1 MTLFDGTFARGG
13 AALAVSDDAW
23 FRALLDVE
31 AALAR
36 AAARVGLV
44 PATAADAVTAAC
56 AHPERLDLATVV
68 ARAADAGNPV
78 PPLVRVL
85 QDAVGERDAVAVHV
99 GATSQD
105 VLDTAL
111 LLLARN
117 AVAAVDADLAAA
129 AETAAGLARTH
140 RDDVVAGRT
149 LMQQA
154 LPTTFGLKA
163 AGWLAGLDGAR
174 LRLAEVVAALPVQY
188 GGAVGTL
195 AASGGAGVALRAALA
210 EELGL
215 AGTAVPWHT
224 VRLPMADLA
233 GALGAAAG
241 VVATVAVDVVLLAQ
255 TEVAEVAEV
264 GEGPGSQQ
272 RGGSSAMP
280 HKRNPV
286 AAISAR
292 ACARRA
298 PGLVATLLSAM
309 EQEHE
314 RAAGA
319 WHSEWPTLTE
329 LLTTVGSAAS
339 WLAES
344 LRGLR
349 PDPARMA
356 ATAAAAAEGP
366 LAGALAEALSPAL
379 GKGAAHDAAAAAVRE
394 ARDSERPLA
403 EVVAARTDVDVR
415 AVLAAGAPDVGEA
428 GVQVDAALAE
438 HASLTTGSGA
448 SQRGTSEERTEPRS
462 QADEDRLTKGSS

>member
-1 MTLFDGTFARGG
+1 MTGLFDGTFARGG

-44 PATAADAVTAAC
+44 PTTAADAVTKVAAD
-56 AHPERLDLATVV
+56 PGRLDLATVV
-68 ARAADAGNPV
+68 AKAADAGNPV
-78 PPLVRVL
+78 PPLVRAL
-85 QDAVGERDAVAVHV
+85 QDAVGDDAARAVHV

-111 LLLARN
+111 VLLARN
-117 AVAAVDADLAAA
+117 AISAIDTDLAAA
-129 AETAAGLARTH
+129 AASAARLAAAH
-140 RDDVVAGRT
+140 RDDVVMGRT

-163 AGWLAGLDGAR
+163 AGWLAGLEGAR

-188 GGAVGTL
+188 GGAAGTL
-195 AASGGAGVALRAALA
+195 AASSGSGAALRTALA
-210 EELGL
+210 EDLQL
-215 AGTAVPWHT
+215 ADTAVAWHT
-224 VRLPMADLA
+224 VRLPIADLA

-241 VVATVAVDVVLLAQ
+241 VIATVAVDVVLMAQ
-255 TEVAEVAEV
+255 TEVGEVS
-264 GEGPGSQQ
+264 EGGG

-280 HKRNPV
+280 HKSNPV

-298 PGLVATLLSAM
+298 PGLVGTLFGAM

-319 WHSEWPTLTE
+319 WHSEWPTLTD
-329 LLTTVGSAAS
+329 LLTTVGSAAA

-344 LRGLR
+344 LDELR
-349 PDPARMA
+349 PDTARMA
-356 ATAAAAAEGP
+356 ATVAASGEGA
-366 LAGALAEALSPAL
+366 LAGALADALTPTL
-379 GKGAAHDAAAAAVRE
+379 GRGAAHDAAAQATRE
-394 ARDSERPLA
+394 ARETGRSLA
-403 EVVAARTDVDVR
+403 DVVAARGDVDVT
-415 AVLAAGAPDVGEA
+415 ALLPGAPDTGEA
-428 GVQVDAALAE
+428 GEQVDAVLAE
-438 HASLTTGSGA
+438 HA
-448 SQRGTSEERTEPRS
+448 
-462 QADEDRLTKGSS
+462 RLTEGPS

>member
-1 MTLFDGTFARGG
+1 MSLLSGTFARGR
-13 AALAVSDDAW
+13 AATAVSDDAW
-23 FRALLDVE
+23 FRALLAVE

-36 AAARVGLV
+36 AAARTGLV
-44 PATAADAVTAAC
+44 PTTAADAVTTAC

-111 LLLARN
+111 LLMARD
-117 AVAAVDADLAAA
+117 AIAAVDADLAAA
-129 AETAAGLARTH
+129 AATVAELARTH
-140 RDDVVAGRT
+140 RDDVLPGRT
-149 LMQQA
+149 LLQQA

-174 LRLAEVVAALPVQY
+174 LRLAEVVAELPVQY

-195 AASGGAGVALRAALA
+195 AASGGAGVAVRAALA
-210 EELGL
+210 EELQL
-215 AGTAVPWHT
+215 TGTAVPWFT
-224 VRLPMADLA
+224 VRLPVADLA

-264 GEGPGSQQ
+264 GEG

-286 AAISAR
+286 AAVSAR

-319 WHSEWPTLTE
+319 WHSEWPALTE

-366 LAGALAEALSPAL
+366 LAGALAAALTPTL

-394 ARDSERPLA
+394 ARDTGRPLT
-403 EVVAARTDVDVR
+403 EVVAARSDVDVR
-415 AVLAAGAPDVGEA
+415 AVLAAGRPDVGEA
-428 GVQVDAALAE
+428 GAQVDAALAE
-438 HASLTTGSGA
+438 HAALTEG
-448 SQRGTSEERTEPRS
+448 E
-462 QADEDRLTKGSS
+462 K

>member
-1 MTLFDGTFARGG
+1 MSGLFDGTFARGG
-13 AALAVSDDAW
+13 AAVAVSDDAW
-23 FRALLDVE
+23 FRALLEVE

-36 AAARVGLV
+36 AAAGAGLV
-44 PATAADAVTAAC
+44 PTTAADAVTKAC
-56 AHPERLDLATVV
+56 ADPGRLDLATVV

-111 LLLARN
+111 VLLARN
-117 AVAAVDADLAAA
+117 AIAAIDADLVAAA
-129 AETAAGLARTH
+129 DAAARLAATH
-140 RDDVVAGRT
+140 RDDPVMGRT

-174 LRLAEVVAALPVQY
+174 LRLAEVVASLPVQY
-188 GGAVGTL
+188 GGAAGTL
-195 AASGGAGVALRAALA
+195 AASSGSGVAVRTALA
-210 EELGL
+210 EDLGL
-215 AGTAVPWHT
+215 ADTAAPWHT
-224 VRLPMADLA
+224 VRLPIADLA

-241 VVATVAVDVVLLAQ
+241 VVATVAVDVVLMAQ
-255 TEVAEVAEV
+255 TEVGEVAEVAE
-264 GEGPGSQQ
+264 G

-280 HKRNPV
+280 HKNNPV

-298 PGLVATLLSAM
+298 PGLVATLFAAM

-329 LLTTVGSAAS
+329 LLRTVGSAAS
-339 WLAES
+339 WLAEC
-344 LRGLR
+344 LTVLR
-349 PDPARMA
+349 PDVARMA
-356 ATAAAAAEGP
+356 ATVAAARDPE
-366 LAGALAEALSPAL
+366 LAGALAGALTPSL
-379 GKGAAHDAAAAAVRE
+379 GRGAAHDAAAEAVRE
-394 ARDSERPLA
+394 AQRSGRPLA
-403 EVVAARTDVDVR
+403 DVIAGRQDVDV
-415 AVLAAGAPDVGEA
+415 AGLLTGGPDVGEA
-428 GVQVDAALAE
+428 AAQVDAVLAE
-438 HASLTTGSGA
+438 HA
-448 SQRGTSEERTEPRS
+448 
-462 QADEDRLTKGSS
+462 RLTEGTA

>member
-13 AALAVSDDAW
+13 AATAVSDDSW
-23 FRALLDVE
+23 FRALLEVE

-36 AAARVGLV
+36 AAARTGLV
-44 PATAADAVTAAC
+44 PTTAADTVTAAC

-111 LLLARN
+111 LLMARN
-117 AVAAVDADLAAA
+117 AVAAIDADLATA
-129 AETAAGLARTH
+129 AETVAALARAH
-140 RDDVVAGRT
+140 RDDVLPGRT

-174 LRLAEVVAALPVQY
+174 LRLAEVVASLPVQY

-195 AASGGAGVALRAALA
+195 AASGGAGVPLRAALA
-210 EELGL
+210 EELQL
-215 AGTAVPWHT
+215 STTAVAWHT
-224 VRLPMADLA
+224 VRLPIADLA

-264 GEGPGSQQ
+264 ADG

-319 WHSEWPTLTE
+319 WHSEWPALTE

-366 LAGALAEALSPAL
+366 LAGALAEALAPTL

-394 ARDSERPLA
+394 ARDSGRPLA
-403 EVVAARTDVDVR
+403 EVVATRTDVDTDT
-415 AVLAAGAPDVGEA
+415 VLAAGAPDVGEA
-428 GVQVDAALAE
+428 GAQVDAALAE
-438 HASLTTGSGA
+438 HAALTGGPA
-448 SQRGTSEERTEPRS
+448 
-462 QADEDRLTKGSS
+462 

>member
-1 MTLFDGTFARGG
+1 MTGLFTGTFARGG
-13 AALAVSDDAW
+13 AAAAVSDHAW

-36 AAARVGLV
+36 AAASSGLV
-44 PATAADAVTAAC
+44 PATAADAVADAC
-56 AHPERLDLATVV
+56 ADPSRLDLATVV

-78 PPLVRVL
+78 PPLVRAL

-111 LLLARN
+111 VLLARQ

-129 AETAAGLARTH
+129 AATCAELARAH
-140 RDDVVAGRT
+140 RDDVVMGRT

-174 LRLAEVVAALPVQY
+174 LRLAEVVASLPVQY

-195 AASGGAGVALRAALA
+195 AASSGAGVAVRAALA
-210 EELGL
+210 GELGL
-215 AGTAVPWHT
+215 VAPAVPWFT
-224 VRLPMADLA
+224 VRLPVADLA
-233 GALGAAAG
+233 GALGTAAG
-241 VVATVAVDVVLLAQ
+241 VLATVAVDVVLMAQ
-255 TEVAEVAEV
+255 SEVAEVAEV
-264 GEGPGSQQ
+264 GEG

-298 PGLVATLLSAM
+298 PGLVATLLGAM

-329 LLTTVGSAAS
+329 LLVTVGSAAS

-349 PDPARMA
+349 PDVARMA
-356 ATAAAAAEGP
+356 ATVTAAGEGP
-366 LAGALAEALSPAL
+366 LAGALAEALAPSL
-379 GKGAAHDAAAAAVRE
+379 GRGAAHDAAAAATRE
-394 ARDSERPLA
+394 ARESGRPLA
-403 EVVAARTDVDVR
+403 EVVAARSDVDVA
-415 AVLAAGAPDVGEA
+415 AVLAAAAPDVGEA
-428 GVQVDAALAE
+428 GAQVDAALAE
-438 HASLTTGSGA
+438 H
-448 SQRGTSEERTEPRS
+448 
-462 QADEDRLTKGSS
+462 DRLTEGERG

>member
-1 MTLFDGTFARGG
+1 MSLLSGTFARGG
-13 AALAVSDDAW
+13 AATAVSDDAW
-23 FRALLDVE
+23 FRALLAVE

-36 AAARVGLV
+36 AAAGTGLV
-44 PATAADAVTAAC
+44 PTTAADAVTAAC

-111 LLLARN
+111 LLMARD
-117 AVAAVDADLAAA
+117 AIAAVDADLAAA
-129 AETAAGLARTH
+129 AETVAGLARTH
-140 RDDVVAGRT
+140 RDDVLPGRT

-174 LRLAEVVAALPVQY
+174 LRLAEVVASLPVQY

-210 EELGL
+210 EELQL
-215 AGTAVPWHT
+215 TSTAVPWFT
-224 VRLPMADLA
+224 VRLPVADLA

-264 GEGPGSQQ
+264 GEG

-319 WHSEWPTLTE
+319 WHSEWPALTE

-366 LAGALAEALSPAL
+366 LAGALAEALAPTL
-379 GKGAAHDAAAAAVRE
+379 GKGAAHDAASAAVRE
-394 ARDSERPLA
+394 ARDAGRPLA
-403 EVVAARTDVDVR
+403 EVVAARTDVDTA

-428 GVQVDAALAE
+428 GAQVDAALAE
-438 HASLTTGSGA
+438 HAALIEG
-448 SQRGTSEERTEPRS
+448 E
-462 QADEDRLTKGSS
+462 K

>member
-1 MTLFDGTFARGG
+1 MTLLSGTFARGG
-13 AALAVSDDAW
+13 AAAAVTDDAW
-23 FRALLDVE
+23 FRALLAVE

-36 AAARVGLV
+36 AAARTGLV

-111 LLLARN
+111 LLMARD
-117 AVAAVDADLAAA
+117 AIAAVDADLAAA
-129 AETAAGLARTH
+129 AETVAGLARTH
-140 RDDVVAGRT
+140 RDDVLAGRT

-174 LRLAEVVAALPVQY
+174 LRLAEVVAELPVQY

-195 AASGGAGVALRAALA
+195 VASGGAGVAVRAALA
-210 EELGL
+210 EELQL
-215 AGTAVPWHT
+215 TSTAVPWFT
-224 VRLPMADLA
+224 VRLPVADLA

-264 GEGPGSQQ
+264 GEG

-339 WLAES
+339 WLTES

-349 PDPARMA
+349 PDRARMA

-366 LAGALAEALSPAL
+366 LAGALAEALTPTL

-394 ARDSERPLA
+394 ARDSSRPLA
-403 EVVAARTDVDVR
+403 EVVATRTDVDTD
-415 AVLAAGAPDVGEA
+415 AVLVAGAPDVGEA
-428 GVQVDAALAE
+428 GAQVDAALAE
-438 HASLTTGSGA
+438 HVRL
-448 SQRGTSEERTEPRS
+448 SEGD
-462 QADEDRLTKGSS
+462 A